1 MPPQA
6 ERLLP
11 FYFHVV
17 QFNNK
22 LFQKKSMHQQGTEKQ
37 NSFHPPPSILQTIW
51 KTVSSLSEEV
61 LKYVFIYTNQK

>member
-22 LFQKKSMHQQGTEKQ
+22 LFQKNQCINRELKSRIPST
-37 NSFHPPPSILQTIW
+37 PPSILQTIW